1 MKLSSVFVFLLLM
14 VLFVSC
20 GAETADSSNDRT
32 SEEGTGEAV
41 LEDPNGDNT
50 DNYAIDTDDPYLVNM
65 DGLLG
70 MMPGNLLS
78 DFSAGLREGKLDT
91 PDGEFDVLYID
102 GAEGEELGYLVPE
115 PRDER
120 MIGEI
125 TITSSKVVTEPGL
138 RVGNTFAELQDRLA
152 GDMEVYG
159 SEAEG
164 RTYAVS
170 DGIWYRLDAGNW
182 MQEVEQSTIPPD
194 TKVIEIVL
202 PRI

>member
-1 MKLSSVFVFLLLM
+1 MKFIKVIFLFPLLF
-14 VLFVSC
+14 LFSAC
-20 GAETADSSNDRT
+20 GGDAPETMDDRT
-32 SEEGTGEAV
+32 SEEGTGEAI

-50 DNYAIDTDDPYLVNM
+50 DNYAIDNEDPYLIST

-70 MMPGNLLS
+70 MTPGKLLA

-91 PDGEFDVLYID
+91 PEGEFDVLYID

-125 TITSSKVVTEPGL
+125 TITSSKVVTAPGL
-138 RVGNTFAELQDRLA
+138 RVGNTFAELQERLA
-152 GDMEVYG
+152 GDLEVYG
-159 SEAEG
+159 SEVEG

-170 DGIWYRLDAGNW
+170 DGVWYRLDAGNW
-182 MQEVEQSTIPPD
+182 MQDVDQGSIPPD

>member
-1 MKLSSVFVFLLLM
+1 MKTIKIIFLLPLLF
-14 VLFVSC
+14 LFVAC
-20 GAETADSSNDRT
+20 GGDAPETMDDRT
-32 SEEGTGEAV
+32 SEEGVGEVV

-50 DNYAIDTDDPYLVNM
+50 DNYAIDTDDPYLITT

-70 MMPGNLLS
+70 MMPGNLLA

-91 PDGEFDVLYID
+91 PEGEFDVLYID

-115 PRDER
+115 PRDEK

-170 DGIWYRLDAGNW
+170 DGVWYRLDAGNW

-194 TKVIEIVL
+194 TKIIEIVL